1 MPGGQNASIMLGNRK
16 LVADTRCGIYDLIK
30 THVDVLIWDFK
41 KHLLDHPDLIDGAV
55 YVLGPD
61 LMRANADLVRE
72 FAQSNTV
79 QIIYSNPSEG
89 SETML
94 NHCRAYRIA
103 DLVEQGRIWIVTGG
117 YVPDSYANL
126 YHENFLPKLLDYE
139 ENITAIDQYQ
149 QNYSTTRPYKFL
161 CLNGRYRPHRSHLL
175 TNLGSLKD
183 QALWTNLDSQ
193 SGPIKLLD
201 PKYEHAHVA
210 TPITLPDSGFV
221 KNSLFNNK
229 WGEIYLKAEP
239 YQDTY
244 FSLVTET
251 VFDYPYSFRTEKIWK
266 PIAIGHPFISVAN
279 QGFYRDLHNLGFQ
292 TFGSVID
299 ESFDQI
305 ENGVDRLDRI
315 VEIVQDLCQQDL
327 ASFLDSC
334 YNTCK
339 YNQQLLAEL
348 GPRIR
353 AEFPQKF
360 LNFINK

>member
-1 MPGGQNASIMLGNRK
+1 VPGGQSASIMLGNRK

-30 THVDVLIWDFK
+30 PHVDVLIWDFK
-41 KHLLDHPDLIDGAV
+41 KHLQDHPNLIADAV

-61 LMRANADLVRE
+61 LMRTNADLVRE
-72 FAQSNTV
+72 LAQSNTP
-79 QIIYSNPSEG
+79 QIVYSNPSEG

-94 NHCRAYRIA
+94 NHCRAYRIT
-103 DLVEQGRIWIVTGG
+103 DLVEQGQIWIVTGG
-117 YVPDSYANL
+117 YVPDSYINL

-149 QNYSTTRPYKFL
+149 QNYSLTRPYKFL
-161 CLNGRYRPHRSHLL
+161 CLNGRYRPHRAQLL
-175 TNLGSLKD
+175 NKLGTLKD
-183 QALWTNLDSQ
+183 HAVWTNLDSQ
-193 SGPIKLLD
+193 SGTIKLLD

-210 TPITLPDSGFV
+210 TPTNLSTTGFV
-221 KNSLFNNK
+221 KNQLFNNK
-229 WGEIYLKAEP
+229 WGEIYLKAEL

-266 PIAIGHPFISVAN
+266 PIAIGHPFIAVAN

-305 ENGVDRLDRI
+305 ENSADRLDRI
-315 VEIVQDLCQQDL
+315 VQIVQDLCQQDL

-348 GPRIR
+348 GPKIR

>member
-1 MPGGQNASIMLGNRK
+1 MLGNRK

-30 THVDVLIWDFK
+30 PYVDVLIWDFK
-41 KHLLDHPDLIDGAV
+41 KHLQDNPDLIDGAV

-61 LMRANADLVRE
+61 LMRTNADLVRE
-72 FAQSNTV
+72 FSQRNTV
-79 QIIYSNPSEG
+79 QIVYSNPSEG

-117 YVPDSYANL
+117 YVPDNYVNF
-126 YHENFLPKLLDYE
+126 YYENFLPKLLDYE
-139 ENITAIDQYQ
+139 ENIRAIDQYRKE
-149 QNYSTTRPYKFL
+149 YSRTRPYKFL
-161 CLNGRYRPHRSHLL
+161 CLNGRYRPHRAQLL
-175 TNLGSLKD
+175 TKLGSLKD
-183 QALWTNLDSQ
+183 LAIWTNLDSQ
-193 SGPIKLLD
+193 SGPIKVLD
-201 PKYEHAHVA
+201 PRFEHAHVA
-210 TPITLPDSGFV
+210 TPITLPDTGFV
-221 KNSLFNNK
+221 KNNLFNNK
-229 WGEIYLKAEP
+229 WGEIYLKAEL
-239 YQDTY
+239 YQATY

-266 PIAIGHPFISVAN
+266 PIAIGHPFIAVAN

-305 ENGVDRLDRI
+305 ENGADRLDRI

-339 YNQQLLAEL
+339 YNQQHLEEL
-348 GPRIR
+348 RHQVR
-353 AEFPQKF
+353 QEFPDRLHEF
-360 LNFINK
+360 LNNNTSQGTTC

>member
-1 MPGGQNASIMLGNRK
+1 MLGNRK
-16 LVADTRCGIYDLIK
+16 LILDTRCGIYDMIK
-30 THVDVLIWDFK
+30 KYADVLIWDFK
-41 KHLLDHPDLIDGAV
+41 KHLRDYPQLIAGAV
-55 YVLGPD
+55 YVLGSD
-61 LMRANADLVRE
+61 QMRANADLVRE

-94 NHCRAYRIA
+94 NHCRAYRIV

-117 YVPDSYANL
+117 YIPNSYINL

-139 ENITAIDQYQ
+139 ENIRAIDQYHQ
-149 QNYSTTRPYKFL
+149 KYSRTRPYKFL
-161 CLNGRYRPHRSHLL
+161 CLNGRYRPHRSQLL
-175 TNLGSLKD
+175 TKLGSLKD
-183 QALWTNLDSQ
+183 HALWTNLDSQ
-193 SGPIKLLD
+193 SGPIKTLD
-201 PKYEHAHVA
+201 SRYEYAHVA
-210 TPITLPDSGFV
+210 TQTNLPTLGFV
-221 KNSLFNNK
+221 KNHLFNNK
-229 WGEIYLKAEP
+229 WGDVYIKAEL

-266 PIAIGHPFISVAN
+266 PIAIGHPFIAVAN

-305 ENGVDRLDRI
+305 ENGADRLDRI

-348 GPRIR
+348 GPQLRKD
-353 AEFPQKF
+353 FPNRF
-360 LNFINK
+360 VHFINSHVTN

>member
-1 MPGGQNASIMLGNRK
+1 MLGNRK

-30 THVDVLIWDFK
+30 PHVNVLIWDFK
-41 KHLLDHPDLIDGAV
+41 KHLQDYPDLIANAV

-61 LMRANADLVRE
+61 LMRTNADLVRE
-72 FAQSNTV
+72 FAQNGAA
-79 QIIYSNPSEG
+79 QIVYSNPSEG

-117 YVPDSYANL
+117 YVPDSFVNL

-139 ENITAIDQYQ
+139 ENIQAVDQYHQ
-149 QNYSTTRPYKFL
+149 VYTRTRPYKFL
-161 CLNGRYRPHRSHLL
+161 CLNGRHRPHRSQLL
-175 TNLGSLKD
+175 NKLSALKD

-193 SGPIKLLD
+193 TGPIKVLN
-201 PKYEHAHVA
+201 PQYEHAHVA
-210 TPITLPDSGFV
+210 TPINLPNTGFV
-221 KNSLFNNK
+221 KNNLFNNK
-229 WGEIYLKAEP
+229 WGEIYLKAEL

-266 PIAIGHPFISVAN
+266 PIAIGHPFIAVAN

-292 TFGSVID
+292 TFGSIID

-305 ENGVDRLDRI
+305 ENSADRLDRI

-348 GPRIR
+348 GPKIR